1 VALVGR
7 LLLHEQITN
16 RRWTGIALIVAGVAL
31 VSGSAPQTA
40 ERPSGAA
47 R

>member
-1 VALVGR
+1 VM
-7 LLLHEQITN
+7 LHEQITN

-31 VSGSAPQTA
+31 VSGGAPQTGPA
-40 ERPSGAA
+40 RSQGGA